1 MQIKDHKLVGVKYD
15 PAATIG
21 KEIDPIFI
29 VNHFTSGYSADGA
42 ISTFKQGAVA
52 AHLVIDRDGTITQM
66 VPFNRRA
73 NHAGASTWMGYDM
86 LNNYSIGIELVNLGG
101 ATVAA
106 NGDLIDE
113 YGRKVKNP
121 ERWVQGYQK
130 NAGPSVKFWE
140 SYPEAQINALVEVTK
155 AILATYNIK
164 DITGHENIDTRGWK
178 SDPGPAFPWS
188 VIRALFRSS
197 QQDDEQPHPLT
208 GQTGTTS
215 TGVNVRGGPGT
226 NFDVLNVLG
235 AGAKVTITDHADGWF
250 KISNPLTGYISDKYV
265 KVSS

>member
-1 MQIKDHKLVGVKYD
+1 MQIQDHKLVGVKYD

-21 KEIDPIFI
+21 NVIDPVLI

-42 ISTFKQGAVA
+42 ISTFKSGVVA
-52 AHLVIDRDGTITQM
+52 AHVVIDRDGTITQM

-73 NHAGASTWMGYDM
+73 NHAGPSAWMGYNM

-113 YGRKVKNP
+113 YGRKVKDP
-121 ERWVQGYQK
+121 SRWVEGFQK

-140 SYPEAQINALVEVTK
+140 TYPEAQINALVEVTK

-164 DITGHENIDTRGWK
+164 DITGHEFVDTRGWK
-178 SDPGPAFPWS
+178 SDPGPAFPWPT
-188 VIRALFRSS
+188 IRALFRPA
-197 QQDDEQPHPLT
+197 QQDDQPHPMT
-208 GQTGTTS
+208 GQTGTTL
-215 TGVNVRGGPGT
+215 TGLNVRGGPGT
-226 NFDVLNVLG
+226 DFSIFRTLPQG
-235 AGAKVTITDHADGWF
+235 TEVTIADHTNGWF
-250 KISNPLTGYISDKYV
+250 KISAPETGYVSDKYV
-265 KVSS
+265 KMG